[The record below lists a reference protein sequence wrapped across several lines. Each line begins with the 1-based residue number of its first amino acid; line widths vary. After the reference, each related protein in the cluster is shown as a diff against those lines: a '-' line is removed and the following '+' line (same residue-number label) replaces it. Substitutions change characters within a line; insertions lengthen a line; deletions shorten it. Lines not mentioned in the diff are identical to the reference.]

1 MSQLVK
7 KHSPE
12 ACWKYTEIRCQDS
25 LDGLVSFWMENCS
38 TKGATLPE
46 PLPLHVL
53 FVLPIAVLFLG
64 NEHAVFRGAQSKDER
79 AADPMGKYLKASNGR
94 EDGARRVGADGSMKH
109 KAGARRDH
117 ATTLRLL
124 FQIMAAGDSLQTRQT
139 PRTNMVGRGGSIVV
153 AEGIVVDAATVGATD
168 PNALPRFLSSATNL
182 VWTQRVIQV
191 GSSKNLPEVLGAAG
205 AKSRL
210 VHIKTLLAVLQKRI
224 VADSREEFGG
234 LSPTPFTLQ
243 LMSPSGQKMR
253 YIHGTNDISHAFEV
267 SISSAFFSL
276 DVYGCQPCFSN
287 FGIRPMNICVVFVS
301 VLACSFRN
309 NHVRSMRMFCI

>member
-1 MSQLVK
+1 
-7 KHSPE
+7 
-12 ACWKYTEIRCQDS
+12 
-25 LDGLVSFWMENCS
+25 
-38 TKGATLPE
+38 
-46 PLPLHVL
+46 
-53 FVLPIAVLFLG
+53 
-64 NEHAVFRGAQSKDER
+64 
-79 AADPMGKYLKASNGR
+79 
-94 EDGARRVGADGSMKH
+94 MKH

-168 PNALPRFLSSATNL
+168 PNALTRFLSSATNL

-276 DVYGCQPCFSN
+276 GWVPALLFEFWHSAYEHLLCVCFGACLFISKWSCAFHSDVLH
-287 FGIRPMNICVVFVS
+287 
-301 VLACSFRN
+301 LASF
-309 NHVRSMRMFCI
+309 